1 MREKDSSSTE
11 TIPKP
16 EIGTVLDQIY
26 RLQNPET
33 SQTSENDQ
41 AINVRDI
48 MIDCAVLGPEAL
60 LEYLE
65 EQVEDECKKYR
76 TYIAIE
82 QQLQDQINK
91 DITKTGLDIFTSDNN
106 ASCDD
111 VFSELRASSEE
122 IEEYIDKFEDREYGD
137 ELYDYITITFSGF
150 IDVAEFIAKNESLVK
165 KDKVIEEQKEVQ
177 LPEDLQTSTGQKK
190 ASYSDEKTSK
200 GVEFGIGD
208 ISDSG
213 QFKGGERNKTITED
227 DIENILIKAA
237 EQIQIVIDNPDKD
250 SKISHLVGTDLW
262 VLKNFNKEGVKS
274 NHFRCIFIETV
285 EKEKDQKPKR
295 IFLLHK
301 IMTHVEYERYL
312 RSIGVY
318 K

>member
-91 DITKTGLDIFTSDNN
+91 DITKTGLDILTSDNN

-137 ELYDYITITFSGF
+137 ELYDYIETTFSRF
-150 IDVAEFIAKNESLVK
+150 INVAEFIANNKALFKADEIKNEQK
-165 KDKVIEEQKEVQ
+165 K
-177 LPEDLQTSTGQKK
+177 LPLSEDLQTITGQKE

-208 ISDSG
+208 ISDSD
-213 QFKGGERNKTITED
+213 QFKGGERQKAITEE
-227 DIENILIKAA
+227 DIKGILKKAA
-237 EQIQIVIDNPDKD
+237 IQAAIIIDTPHLSSELQSIVGFK
-250 SKISHLVGTDLW
+250 HYW
-262 VLKNFNKEGVKS
+262 VLKNYNKEAINS
-274 NHFRCIFIETV
+274 NNIRCIFIETAV
-285 EKEKDQKPKR
+285 QEKDQKPKR

-301 IMTHVEYERYL
+301 IIKHDDYDKIY
-312 RSIGVY
+312 S
-318 K
+318 